1 MIFKSNNVKLFLLNI
16 AFFLIPISF
25 ILGNSFINFNIA
37 IILLT
42 SLLLFKLEIFK
53 IDLSKIDLLVLIFFI
68 YIIIN
73 GTLNNF
79 FNFEFYNAPDQKIVI
94 KKSFLYLRFLLLYFV
109 IRFLIF
115 KNFINYKYLFLFFGF
130 CSLFVSADVII
141 QFIFGTDIFG
151 FEATGRRL
159 AGPFGDE
166 KIAGS
171 FIQRF
176 FIFLPYSILLF
187 SKLSDKLYLNIALFL
202 SFILITFGTLLA
214 GNRIPLVLL
223 IISFLILFIFEKNF
237 RRNLLILFFISSVGF
252 TYLIKEQTHHKAHY
266 ELLVQKSSQI
276 VKYLKNRIII
286 GEIVGV
292 NEKCKNIDLQQDQNV
307 MRECRK
313 YLNVYIKEIE
323 SGILTW
329 ENNKYFGGGIKSFR
343 WNCNNVDRSK
353 MLYFVSK
360 KGEVNCNNHPH
371 NYYLQI
377 AAELGLAGL
386 SIVILI
392 FISILVKGFRYFRN
406 LDKSN
411 HEMKILVPFF
421 IIFVLEIFP
430 FKTTGSFFTTTN
442 ATFLFI
448 ILSFVVG
455 LMEKKEKTKSE

>member
-79 FNFEFYNAPDQKIVI
+79 FNFEFYNAPDQNIII